1 MSSDGSSAEILDVAV
16 IGAGVSGVYS
26 AWRLASSPR
35 PGTPPKICVFETG
48 TRVGGRLLSVT
59 PPGIPDT
66 RVELGGMRFTS
77 SHTRVESLLKHLGI
91 AVHPF
96 TVSEPQNICYV
107 RGRRLRRQDLKTP
120 ALIPYALLPDE
131 QTALALGTDFV
142 AVAAERVIRS
152 MLEKDIPLAKVDW
165 REVARTAR
173 YDGKLLRDL
182 PLHYL
187 LQRNVSDEALRF
199 ADDISGYNSI
209 LYTWSAAD
217 GFPWNLDDF
226 GKAVSYFGISSGYAT
241 LPTKIAGLFEE
252 AGGRIL
258 FDHCLQSFDLR
269 TENGSDLIEMQF
281 TLGDASTRTV
291 KARNMILAMP
301 RRSIEMLAESGAVLA
316 RTPANQRVRELIDS
330 VTPIPLFKL
339 ALCYSFP
346 WWETIDPVLVP
357 ADQGGQWRTIS
368 KGVSITDLPVRQ
380 CYYWATDQETRN
392 AVVLIY
398 DDGRD
403 LVYWNGL
410 RERGPG
416 QYYAAVATEP
426 GDPEW
431 ERHRA
436 PDLMVHEVHRQLL
449 EMHGVQHRNDIPLPY
464 AAAYR
469 DWSEDPYGGG
479 ANFWH
484 LHVDSEQVARD
495 ILQPKP
501 DIRVFVCGEAY
512 SHQQGWVE
520 GALRTADEMLRSH
533 FSLDPPPWG

>member
-35 PGTPPKICVFETG
+35 PGTSPKICVFEAG
-48 TRVGGRLLSVT
+48 RRVGGRLLSVT

-66 RVELGGMRFTS
+66 RVELGGMRLMS

-96 TVSEPQNICYV
+96 TVRDPQNICYV
-107 RGRRLRRQDLKTP
+107 RGHRLRHQDLKTP
-120 ALIPYALLPDE
+120 ALIPYTLFPDE
-131 QTALALGTDFV
+131 QSARSLDVGFV
-142 AVAAERVIRS
+142 AVAAERVLRS
-152 MLEKDIPLAKVDW
+152 MLEKDVDLAKVDW

-173 YDGKLLRDL
+173 YEGVRLRDL

-209 LYTWSAAD
+209 LYTWNAAD

-226 GKAVSYFGISSGYAT
+226 GRDVSYFGISSGYAS
-241 LPTKIAGLFEE
+241 LPAKIGGLFEK

-258 FDHCLQSFDLR
+258 FNHRLLSFDVR

-281 TLGDASTRTV
+281 ALGDASTRTI
-291 KARNMILAMP
+291 KARNLILAMP
-301 RRSIEMLAESGAVLA
+301 RRSIELLAESGAVLA
-316 RTPANQRVRELIDS
+316 RTPANQRVRELIGS
-330 VTPIPLFKL
+330 VKPIPLFKL
-339 ALCYSFP
+339 ALCYRFP
-346 WWETIDPVLVP
+346 WWETIDPVQVP

-380 CYYWATDQETRN
+380 CYYWATDEKTRN
-392 AVVLIY
+392 AVALIY

-403 LVYWNGL
+403 LDYWAGL
-410 RERGPG
+410 RERGESPS
-416 QYYAAVATEP
+416 YAAVATEP

-436 PDLMVHEVHRQLL
+436 PELMVHEVHRQLL

-520 GALRTADEMLRSH
+520 GALRTADEMLRLH
-533 FSLDPPPWG
+533 FSLDPPPGV